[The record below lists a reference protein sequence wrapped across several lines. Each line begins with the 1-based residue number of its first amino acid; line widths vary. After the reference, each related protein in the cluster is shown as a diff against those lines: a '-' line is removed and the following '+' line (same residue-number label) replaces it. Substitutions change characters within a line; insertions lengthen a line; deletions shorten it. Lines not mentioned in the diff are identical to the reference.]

1 MSLSIAQLPE
11 SERPRERLLRL
22 GAVALSDAELVAI
35 QLGSGRRGES
45 SLELA
50 AALLVEWGG
59 LAGLAAAGIDELAR
73 RPGVG
78 EAKAARIVAAFA
90 LADRTNGPP
99 DGAILS
105 TSADIAAV
113 AMPLIGRARTEQVLL
128 IVTDHK
134 QRVRRVLPVTA
145 GGVAGAAVPVR
156 EVLVLALRHDAV
168 AIALAHNHPSGD
180 PTPSSEDVL
189 VTGRIQSTAEDVGL
203 RFLDHVV
210 VARGTWRSASARRG
224 DNGQRLVS

>member
-1 MSLSIAQLPE
+1 MSLPIAQLPE

-22 GAVALSDAELVAI
+22 GTVALSDAELVAI

-45 SLELA
+45 ALELA

-180 PTPSSEDVL
+180 PTPSPEDKA
-189 VTGRIQSTAEDVGL
+189 VTDRVRSSAENVGL

-210 VARGTWRSASARRG
+210 VGGGTWRSASAPTA
-224 DNGQRLVS
+224 GQPPAA

>member
-1 MSLSIAQLPE
+1 MPIAKLPE

-35 QLGSGRRGES
+35 QLGSGRQGES
-45 SLELA
+45 ALELA
-50 AALLVEWGG
+50 TALLVEWGG
-59 LAGLAAAGIDELAR
+59 PSGLAAAAIDELSR

-156 EVLVLALRHDAV
+156 GVLVLALRHDAV

-180 PTPSSEDVL
+180 PTPSSEDEA
-189 VTGRIQSTAEDVGL
+189 VTDRVRSSAEGVGL

-210 VARGTWRSASARRG
+210 VGGGTWRSATRHDRRG
-224 DNGQRLVS
+224 QDRVA

>member
-1 MSLSIAQLPE
+1 MPIAQLPE

-22 GAVALSDAELVAI
+22 GTVALADAELVAI

-45 SLELA
+45 ALELA
-50 AALLVEWGG
+50 TALLVEWGG

-78 EAKAARIVAAFA
+78 EAKAARLVAAFA

-113 AMPLIGRARTEQVLL
+113 AAPLIGRARTEQVVL
-128 IVTDHK
+128 IVADHK
-134 QRVRRVLPVTA
+134 QRVRRVLAVTT

-180 PTPSSEDVL
+180 PTPSPEDEA
-189 VTGRIQSTAEDVGL
+189 VTDRVRSSAEGVGL

-210 VARGTWRSASARRG
+210 VGGGTWRSASASIAK
-224 DNGQRLVS
+224 QSPAA

>member
-1 MSLSIAQLPE
+1 MSLPIAKLPE

-45 SLELA
+45 ALELA
-50 AALLVEWGG
+50 TALLVEWGG
-59 LAGLAAAGIDELAR
+59 LAGLATAGIDELAR

-78 EAKAARIVAAFA
+78 EAKAARLVAAFA

-113 AMPLIGRARTEQVLL
+113 AAPLIGRARTEQVLL
-128 IVTDHK
+128 IVADHK
-134 QRVRRVLPVTA
+134 QRVRRVLPVAA
-145 GGVAGAAVPVR
+145 GRVAGAAVPVR

-168 AIALAHNHPSGD
+168 AVALAHNHPSGD
-180 PTPSSEDVL
+180 PTPSPEDEA
-189 VTGRIQSTAEDVGL
+189 VTDRIRSAVEDVGL

-210 VARGTWRSASARRG
+210 VGGGTWRSGSAPTAG
-224 DNGQRLVS
+224 RLPAV